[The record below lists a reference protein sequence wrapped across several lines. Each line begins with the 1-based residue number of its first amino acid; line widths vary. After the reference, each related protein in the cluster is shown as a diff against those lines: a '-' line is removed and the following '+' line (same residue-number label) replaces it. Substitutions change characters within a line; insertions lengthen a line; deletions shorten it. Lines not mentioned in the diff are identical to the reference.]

1 MTDEAAFPLPSMRLE
16 DGRGYPA
23 QPGLTKREWFA
34 GTLLVD
40 PKEGL
45 PEAQAKIIMGSA
57 PPQWS
62 GTAEDIEFVKWWLTA
77 EARYRFMLADAMIE
91 EGKRKP

>member
-23 QPGLTKREWFA
+23 QPGLTKREWIA
-34 GTLLVD
+34 SRININPDLIPQSHAT
-40 PKEGL
+40 
-45 PEAQAKIIMGSA
+45 AIMGGQ
-57 PPQWS
+57 PPQWN
-62 GTAEDIEFVKWWLTA
+62 GTDGDIEAVKWWLIA

-91 EGKRKP
+91 EGRHKP